1 MKRKSAKLRQLTLA
15 VTAMSFAA
23 GSVRAADAL
32 TDLRNLS
39 IEDLGEIEVTSVTKR
54 AEPVS
59 EAPAAIYVITNDD
72 IRRYGA
78 TSLGATLRL
87 APNLE
92 VAQLDALSYVISARG
107 FNSTEASNKLL
118 VLIDGRSVYS
128 PLHSGIFW
136 DAQDLMLDDVD
147 RIEVIDGP
155 GGTLWGAN
163 AVNGVINVIS
173 KSPFKTLGGLGT
185 ASAGNVDNAFSG
197 RYGFLLGENLA
208 TRVYLKATNH
218 GHSKNLNG
226 TNHVDDW
233 DGIQGGFASEWNGD
247 SDVLRIQA
255 DSYSSALDIVSSDVS
270 GTNVVGKWS
279 HTFSGDSALDVQVY
293 YDRTH
298 RRQPPGILETVKTYD
313 IDLQHAFAFGDRH
326 AIVWGGGYRVI
337 HDFFVNTPPLVLV
350 HPRYT
355 LKLGNG
361 FIQDTIALSP
371 TVNLIAGIK
380 VEHHTYT
387 GFEYMPS
394 ARLAWQPQ
402 DGTLLWAAISRAVR
416 TPSRIDR
423 ELQALPILSPSP
435 NFQSEDLLAYEV
447 GYRGRVLD
455 RLTVSISGY
464 YNDYSDLRTT
474 QLSPSGGFPVMLG
487 NGMEGHTYGVDAWA
501 QYGVTTWWRLF
512 GGVSAIEKS
521 LHLKPGVVDI
531 SNFQAA
537 GNDPSYQFQFRSQMS
552 PLENVDFDVTLR
564 TVDDL
569 TSPTVSG
576 YTTMDARF
584 AWRLRP
590 WAEIAVTGFNLFDA
604 QRLQAGSVGI
614 QRAVR
619 RSVSGSLRVSF

>member
-1 MKRKSAKLRQLTLA
+1 MRKKVWRRLALAATAATLSAT
-15 VTAMSFAA
+15 
-23 GSVRAADAL
+23 SVRAADTIA
-32 TDLRNLS
+32 DLRNLS

-54 AEPVS
+54 AEPLR

-92 VAQLDALSYVISARG
+92 VAQLDALSYTISARG

-118 VLIDGRSVYS
+118 ILIDGRSVYS

-163 AVNGVINVIS
+163 AVNGVINVAT
-173 KSPFKTLGGLGT
+173 KSPFKTLGALGN

-197 RYGFLLGENLA
+197 RYGFLLGGNFA
-208 TRVYLKATNH
+208 TRVYLKSTSH

-226 TNHVDDW
+226 TNHIDDW
-233 DGIQGGFASEWNGD
+233 DDFRGGFASEWNGD
-247 SDVLRIQA
+247 SDVIRIQA
-255 DSYSSALDIVSSDVS
+255 DGYGAALDVVSSDVS
-270 GTNVVGKWS
+270 GNNVIGKWS
-279 HTFSGDSALDVQVY
+279 HKFSDDSSLDVQVY

-313 IDLQHAFAFGDRH
+313 VDLQYSFALGQRQS
-326 AIVWGGGYRVI
+326 IVWGGGYRVV
-337 HDFFVNTPPLVLV
+337 HDFFSNTPPLVLV

-355 LKLGNG
+355 LDLGNG

-371 TVNLIAGIK
+371 SFNLIAGIK

-387 GFEYMPS
+387 GFEFMPS
-394 ARLAWQPQ
+394 ARIAWQPAE
-402 DGTLLWAAISRAVR
+402 GTLLWAAVSRAVR

-435 NFQSEDLLAYEV
+435 NFQSENLLAYEA
-447 GYRGRVLD
+447 GYRGRVMD
-455 RLTVSISGY
+455 RLTVSISTY

-474 QLSPSGGFPVMLG
+474 QLGPNGTLPVILG
-487 NGMEGHTYGVDAWA
+487 NGMEGYTYGVDAWA
-501 QYGVTTWWRLF
+501 QYGVNGWWRLSA
-512 GGVSAIEKS
+512 GVSAINKA

-537 GNDPSYQFQFRSQMS
+537 GNDPGYQFQFRSQMS
-552 PLENVDFDVTLR
+552 PIEDLDFDVTLR

-569 TSPTVSG
+569 TSPAIPG
-576 YTTMDARF
+576 YTTMDVRL
-584 AWRLRP
+584 AWRVFS
-590 WAEIAVTGFNLFDA
+590 WAEVAVTGFNLFDA
-604 QRLQAGSVGI
+604 QRLQAGSVGT
-614 QRAVR
+614 QRAIR
-619 RSVSGSLRVSF
+619 RSVNGSVRVSF

>member
-1 MKRKSAKLRQLTLA
+1 MRRLALAAAA
-15 VTAMSFAA
+15 VTLSAVAA
-23 GSVRAADAL
+23 QAADTIAE
-32 TDLRNLS
+32 LRNLS
-39 IEDLGEIEVTSVTKR
+39 IEDLGEIEVTSVTKH
-54 AEPVS
+54 AEPLS

-92 VAQLDALSYVISARG
+92 VAQLDALSFAISARG

-163 AVNGVINVIS
+163 AVNGVINVTT
-173 KSPFKTLGGLGT
+173 KSPFKTLGALGT

-197 RYGFLLGENLA
+197 RYGFLVGDNFA
-208 TRVYLKATNH
+208 TRFYLKGTNH
-218 GHSKNLNG
+218 GHTKNLNG
-226 TNHVDDW
+226 ADHVDDW
-233 DGIQGGFASEWNGD
+233 DALQGGFASEWNGD
-247 SDVLRIQA
+247 NDVIRVQA

-270 GTNVVGKWS
+270 GNNALGKWS
-279 HTFSGDSALDVQVY
+279 HKFSDDSSLDVQVY

-298 RRQPPGILETVKTYD
+298 RRQPPGILETVSTYD
-313 IDLQHAFAFGDRH
+313 VDVQHSFKLGERQS
-326 AIVWGGGYRVI
+326 IVWGGGYRVVD
-337 HDFFVNTPPLVLV
+337 DFFTNVPPLVLV

-355 LKLGNG
+355 LNLGNG
-361 FIQDTIALSP
+361 FVQDTIALSP
-371 TVNLIAGIK
+371 SLNVIAGIK

-387 GFEYMPS
+387 GFEFMPS
-394 ARLAWQPQ
+394 ARVAWQPAE
-402 DGTLLWAAISRAVR
+402 GTLLWGAVSRAVR

-435 NFQSEDLLAYEV
+435 NFQSETLLAYEV
-447 GYRGRVLD
+447 GYRGRVID
-455 RLTVSISGY
+455 NLTVSISTY

-474 QLSPSGGFPVMLG
+474 QLGPNGTFPVILG

-501 QYGVTTWWRLF
+501 QYGINAWWRVSA
-512 GGVSAIEKS
+512 GVSAIDKE
-521 LHLKPGVVDI
+521 LHLKPGVVDV

-537 GNDPSYQFQFRSQMS
+537 GNDPSYQFQLRSQMS
-552 PLENVDFDVTLR
+552 PIQDLDFDVTLR
-564 TVDDL
+564 TVDAL
-569 TSPTVSG
+569 TAPAVPG
-576 YTTMDARF
+576 YTTMDARI
-584 AWRLRP
+584 AWRLLS
-590 WAEIAVTGFNLFDA
+590 WAEVAVTGFNLFDA
-604 QRLQAGSVGI
+604 QRLQAGPVGT
-614 QRAVR
+614 QRAIR
-619 RSVSGSLRVSF
+619 RSVNGSVRVTF